1 VRQWLQLFER
11 LNRLE
16 NSIGVIGFGRMAKA
30 IISPLCDRGEY
41 KPENVFG
48 IVGSTSSISSALRDL
63 PKGIQVVSS
72 EDVLS
77 REVWSAPL
85 KLLAVKPQQFN
96 KIKEN
101 SSSFQSNDQFPRPIM
116 ISVLA
121 GITLKSLK
129 NAFPGHTCVRAVPN
143 TPSLVG
149 EGLTGLAWG
158 DDITTDQKIAVR
170 RIFEPIS
177 EIFELPERQLDSF
190 LALTSSGPAYIALV
204 VEAMADGAVAAGLQ
218 RNLSNQLAHKTLSGT
233 ASLLREKCLHPAE
246 LKDMVASPAGT
257 TISALRHLEHAGLR
271 SALIEAVVLAAQKSR
286 QLAEEA

>member
-1 VRQWLQLFER
+1 
-11 LNRLE
+11 
-16 NSIGVIGFGRMAKA
+16 MAKA

-41 KPENVFG
+41 KPENIFG
-48 IVGSTSSISSALRDL
+48 IVGSTASISSTLREL

-72 EDVLS
+72 EDVSS
-77 REVWSAPL
+77 REVWSTPL

-96 KIKEN
+96 KIKEY
-101 SSSFQSNDQFPRPIM
+101 SSSFQPNDQFPKPLL

-129 NAFPGHTCVRAVPN
+129 NAFPEHTCVRAVPN

-204 VEAMADGAVAAGLQ
+204 VEAMADGAVAAGLP
-218 RNLSNQLAHKTLSGT
+218 RDLSNQLAHKTLSGT
-233 ASLLREKCLHPAE
+233 ASLLREKSLHPAE

-257 TISALRHLEHAGLR
+257 TISALRHLELAGLR

-286 QLAEEA
+286 QLAEDFSS